1 MNGGTSGGYGMGGV
15 DSGIGNKNQV
25 GISSGG
31 GTRVGMSRFVSVG
44 QRVQRENQR
53 FSQVESELAT

>member
-44 QRVQRENQR
+44 QRVQREN
-53 FSQVESELAT
+53 

>member
-1 MNGGTSGGYGMGGV
+1 MIGGTSGGYGIGAV
-15 DSGIGNKNQV
+15 ESGIVNKNQV

-44 QRVQRENQR
+44 
-53 FSQVESELAT
+53 